1 MSGNDTRRHYRTEL
15 NNLCIQAG
23 WAVHFDDGF
32 TGPQNDGIWTSLVY
46 VNGVMCGQGSAAS
59 VRAAR
64 EQASYRALVYYGRA

>member
-1 MSGNDTRRHYRTEL
+1 MSGNDGRRHYRTEL

-23 WAVHFDDGF
+23 WAVHFDDSF
-32 TGPQNDGIWTSLVY
+32 TGPQNDGTWTSLVY
-46 VNGVMCGQGSAAS
+46 VNGVMCGEGSATN